1 MVATICRSGV
11 RGPDGDRTRTL
22 GAVTSISWQR
32 LLLSAL
38 TGTLVVSGCYGLSEP
53 SFDPGDT
60 RDVLQ
65 SIVRRGIVVTEPL
78 AGATA
83 CDDPELVGNSLYL
96 TARLPDETEFR
107 DVYIHTYRLKNW
119 DGSMEE
125 VDACQEEYAAAHP
138 GADIQR
144 LDIPTFRVFGADWS
158 DDLTDELTKAFEEA
172 QNAGRV

>member
-1 MVATICRSGV
+1 MVATIGRSGV
-11 RGPDGDRTRTL
+11 RGPDDVPARTL
-22 GAVTSISWQR
+22 AAVTSISWQR
-32 LLLSAL
+32 RVNLAL
-38 TGTLVVSGCYGLSEP
+38 AGAFLVSGCYGLSEP

-60 RDVLQ
+60 RDVLH

-83 CDDPELVGNSLYL
+83 CDDPDLVGNSLYL

-119 DGSMEE
+119 DESAEE
-125 VDACQEEYAAAHP
+125 VDACQKAYADARP
-138 GADIQR
+138 GSSVVR

-158 DDLTDELTKAFEEA
+158 DELSEQLTRAFEEA
-172 QNAGRV
+172 QDAGKV